1 MVKGVVPMNI
11 EKFVPLCDVQENE
24 IVGVIEKSRYIS
36 LYRVK
41 TVVDGL
47 YGLYDYPEID
57 KNPNL
62 KPTLFKPDSF
72 KVVVFCHKE

>member
-1 MVKGVVPMNI
+1 MKI
-11 EKFVPLCDVQENE
+11 EKFIALADTLENQ

-62 KPTLFKPDSF
+62 KPSLFKPDSF
-72 KVVVFCHKE
+72 KVVVFECPKE